1 MERYDPGLKI
11 IAQAQKERD
20 ADQYAE
26 AHTHF
31 VQGIEQL
38 LQLLQT
44 ERDEKTE
51 ALVRKHVKRFLAEA
65 EEMKEAQSQRGRRP
79 QSQRVRMLQA
89 TAQGI
94 ETRARKAERELKYWI
109 AKDAYLEAAT
119 SYRSIRQEVEDGCE
133 LHAWAGRCALE
144 MVNGAER
151 MQTLFQGAS
160 TAKTPD
166 DDVLNLP
173 HAPGSAAAEAAKRM
187 PVNFAKPDPSLP
199 NALPNSLTETFV
211 RGKTKKNPAEE
222 RVLIVGDKINGR
234 KYERMHAQDGDW
246 SNFQGSEYETLCVEM
261 SAALHARC
269 ARPYIYLTLPSQID

>member
-1 MERYDPGLKI
+1 MGWLLGLVGGSSPRGRGRLGCEVHTSRAAFRPRGQRRRKSAETHAEMERYDPGLKI

-89 TAQGI
+89 TAQGL

-133 LHAWAGRCALE
+133 LHAWIE
-144 MVNGAER
+144 
-151 MQTLFQGAS
+151 
-160 TAKTPD
+160 
-166 DDVLNLP
+166 
-173 HAPGSAAAEAAKRM
+173 
-187 PVNFAKPDPSLP
+187 
-199 NALPNSLTETFV
+199 
-211 RGKTKKNPAEE
+211 
-222 RVLIVGDKINGR
+222 I
-234 KYERMHAQDGDW
+234 
-246 SNFQGSEYETLCVEM
+246 
-261 SAALHARC
+261 
-269 ARPYIYLTLPSQID
+269 